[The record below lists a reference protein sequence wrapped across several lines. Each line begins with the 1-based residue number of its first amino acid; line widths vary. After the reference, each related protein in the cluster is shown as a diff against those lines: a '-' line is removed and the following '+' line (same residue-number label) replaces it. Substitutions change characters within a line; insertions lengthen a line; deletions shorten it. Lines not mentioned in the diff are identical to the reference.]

1 MGCFCESGFS
11 KSIPT
16 GAAGTSARSRAQ
28 STTADR
34 PGLHPALPT
43 FPGRH
48 PRESQKET
56 ESRRQRDRSKVRH
69 SPHADGPGSN
79 PGPGSS
85 RRRGTG
91 GSRQGRPSSPPAP
104 ARGPHPAPRPGGETT
119 AALPGA
125 AAAEVAPLGLAS
137 VLRPR
142 RLRSG
147 QGWSGRRSP
156 PARALRLAPTSSSPP
171 PARCSWL
178 PLAPSLPSLS
188 KSFSPSL
195 PSLSPTAHAHTHML
209 PSLAFLPPP
218 HSPTL
223 CLLLSPGPSFLLSL
237 PHTFPFVFLFFFWSR
252 SPLFPSLSP
261 SLPPTPPTAWPG
273 TQTPAVPSLAR
284 RKGTPDCGSALV
296 SAHSWTAC
304 PGRARPMGSG
314 APATLGWPA
323 LSHLESS

>member
-11 KSIPT
+11 KTIPT

-34 PGLHPALPT
+34 PGLHPALAT

-56 ESRRQRDRSKVRH
+56 ESRRQTDWSKVRH
-69 SPHADGPGSN
+69 SPHADWPGSN
-79 PGPGSS
+79 LGSGSS
-85 RRRGTG
+85 RRPGTG
-91 GSRQGRPSSPPAP
+91 SSRQGRPSSPPAP
-104 ARGPHPAPRPGGETT
+104 ARGPHPAPRPGGETA

-188 KSFSPSL
+188 KS
-195 PSLSPTAHAHTHML
+195 
-209 PSLAFLPPP
+209 
-218 HSPTL
+218 
-223 CLLLSPGPSFLLSL
+223 LSL
-237 PHTFPFVFLFFFWSR
+237 PLCRLFPPRRTHTLTCSPPWLSCVSHTLPHSVFCFLLDLLSFCLCLTLSLLSFFF
-252 SPLFPSLSP
+252 PLVT
-261 SLPPTPPTAWPG
+261 LPPL
-273 TQTPAVPSLAR
+273 SLALPLPPAHSPHCLAWDPDSSCAFLAKR
-284 RKGTPDCGSALV
+284 RGTPDWFSTGF
-296 SAHSWTAC
+296 C
-304 PGRARPMGSG
+304 PQLDGLPWEG
-314 APATLGWPA
+314 
-323 LSHLESS
+323 